1 MQKMKKYCIVY
12 QRKKR
17 KDSYLNSWEDY
28 FMAEKIKLFK
38 VFKDPA
44 PKVTNVVTEE
54 VTPDSKLKLNLAIK
68 DKNFFEDKEV
78 VDFLL
83 DNTK

>member
-1 MQKMKKYCIVY
+1 
-12 QRKKR
+12 
-17 KDSYLNSWEDY
+17 
-28 FMAEKIKLFK
+28 MAGKIK
-38 VFKDPA
+38 VFQVFEDQA

-54 VTPDSKLKLNLAIK
+54 VSPDSKLKLNPAIK

>member
-1 MQKMKKYCIVY
+1 
-12 QRKKR
+12 
-17 KDSYLNSWEDY
+17 
-28 FMAEKIKLFK
+28 MAGKIK
-38 VFKDPA
+38 VFQVFEDPA
-44 PKVTNVVTEE
+44 AKVTNVVTEE
-54 VTPDSKLKLNLAIK
+54 VSPDSKLKLNPAIK

>member
-1 MQKMKKYCIVY
+1 
-12 QRKKR
+12 
-17 KDSYLNSWEDY
+17 
-28 FMAEKIKLFK
+28 MAEKIKLFK
-38 VFKDPA
+38 VFEDQA

-54 VTPDSKLKLNLAIK
+54 VSPDSKLKLNPAIK
-68 DKNFFEDKEV
+68 DKNFFEDNEV

>member
-1 MQKMKKYCIVY
+1 
-12 QRKKR
+12 
-17 KDSYLNSWEDY
+17 
-28 FMAEKIKLFK
+28 MAVKSK
-38 VFKDPA
+38 VFQVFEDPA
-44 PKVTNVVTEE
+44 AKVTNVVTEE
-54 VTPDSKLKLNLAIK
+54 VSPDSKLKLNPAIK

>member
-1 MQKMKKYCIVY
+1 
-12 QRKKR
+12 
-17 KDSYLNSWEDY
+17 
-28 FMAEKIKLFK
+28 MAGKIK
-38 VFKDPA
+38 VFQVFEDQA

-54 VTPDSKLKLNLAIK
+54 VRPDSKLKLNPAIK
-68 DKNFFEDKEV
+68 DKNFFEDEAV

>member
-1 MQKMKKYCIVY
+1 
-12 QRKKR
+12 
-17 KDSYLNSWEDY
+17 
-28 FMAEKIKLFK
+28 MAGKIK
-38 VFKDPA
+38 VFQVFEDPA
-44 PKVTNVVTEE
+44 QKVTNVVTEE
-54 VTPDSKLKLNLAIK
+54 VSPDSKLKLNPAIK

>member
-1 MQKMKKYCIVY
+1 
-12 QRKKR
+12 
-17 KDSYLNSWEDY
+17 
-28 FMAEKIKLFK
+28 MAGKIK
-38 VFKDPA
+38 VFQVFEDQA

-54 VTPDSKLKLNLAIK
+54 VSPDSKLKLNPAIK
-68 DKNFFEDKEV
+68 DKNFFEDEEV

>member
-1 MQKMKKYCIVY
+1 
-12 QRKKR
+12 
-17 KDSYLNSWEDY
+17 
-28 FMAEKIKLFK
+28 MAGKIK
-38 VFKDPA
+38 VFQVFEDSA

-54 VTPDSKLKLNLAIK
+54 VSPDSKLKLNPAIK
-68 DKNFFEDKEV
+68 DKNFFEDKVV

>member
-1 MQKMKKYCIVY
+1 
-12 QRKKR
+12 
-17 KDSYLNSWEDY
+17 
-28 FMAEKIKLFK
+28 MAGKIK
-38 VFKDPA
+38 VFRVFEDPA

-54 VTPDSKLKLNLAIK
+54 VSPDSKLKLNPAIK

>member
-1 MQKMKKYCIVY
+1 
-12 QRKKR
+12 
-17 KDSYLNSWEDY
+17 
-28 FMAEKIKLFK
+28 MAGKIK
-38 VFKDPA
+38 VFQVFEDQA

-54 VTPDSKLKLNLAIK
+54 VSPDSKLKLNPAIK
-68 DKNFFEDKEV
+68 DKNFFEDDEV

>member
-1 MQKMKKYCIVY
+1 MT
-12 QRKKR
+12 
-17 KDSYLNSWEDY
+17 
-28 FMAEKIKLFK
+28 EKIKLFK
-38 VFKDPA
+38 VFEDPA

-54 VTPDSKLKLNLAIK
+54 VSPDSKLKLNPAIK
-68 DKNFFEDKEV
+68 DKNFFEDDKV

>member
-1 MQKMKKYCIVY
+1 
-12 QRKKR
+12 
-17 KDSYLNSWEDY
+17 
-28 FMAEKIKLFK
+28 MAEKIKLFK

-54 VTPDSKLKLNLAIK
+54 VSPDSKLKLNPAIK

-78 VDFLL
+78 IDFLL
-83 DNTK
+83 NNTK

>member
-1 MQKMKKYCIVY
+1 
-12 QRKKR
+12 
-17 KDSYLNSWEDY
+17 
-28 FMAEKIKLFK
+28 MAEKIKLFK

>member
-1 MQKMKKYCIVY
+1 
-12 QRKKR
+12 
-17 KDSYLNSWEDY
+17 
-28 FMAEKIKLFK
+28 MAEKIKLFK

-54 VTPDSKLKLNLAIK
+54 VTPDSKLELNPAIK
-68 DKNFFEDKEV
+68 DKNFFEDEEV